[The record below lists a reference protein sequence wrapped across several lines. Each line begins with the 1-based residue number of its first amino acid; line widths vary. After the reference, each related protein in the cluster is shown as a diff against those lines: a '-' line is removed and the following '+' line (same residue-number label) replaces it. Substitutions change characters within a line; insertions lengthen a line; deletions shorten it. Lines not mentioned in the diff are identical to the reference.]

1 MNENRRMIRLLDPTA
16 ESTPQMRPR
25 RERLATL
32 QSATVALLDI
42 DKPRGNE
49 FLDRM
54 EELLRARGLRV
65 ERFRKPRFSA
75 IAPTELK
82 QEIAGRCTAVIE
94 ALAD

>member
-1 MNENRRMIRLLDPTA
+1 MTRLLDPTA
-16 ESTPQMRPR
+16 ESTPEKRER

-32 QSATVALLDI
+32 EGATIGLLDI
-42 DKPRGNE
+42 NKPRGNE
-49 FLDRM
+49 FLDRL
-54 EELLRARGLRV
+54 EERLAARGYKV

-82 QEIAGRCTAVIE
+82 QEVAARCTAVIE

>member
-1 MNENRRMIRLLDPTA
+1 MSLRLLDPTA
-16 ESTPQMRPR
+16 ETAPQSQPR

-32 QSATVALLDI
+32 EGSTIALLDI
-42 DKPRGNE
+42 NKPRGNE
-49 FLDRM
+49 FLDRL
-54 EELLRARGLRV
+54 EELLAARGLRV

-82 QEIAGRCTAVIE
+82 QEIAGRCAAVVE